1 MIYKNQFRN
10 IWRKFVNGKG
20 YVSGDQGLTWTESG
34 APQDLIKRLPYYVE
48 RKDGKIQIP
57 GF

>member
-20 YVSGDQGLTWTESG
+20 YISSDGGVTWTKSG
-34 APQDLIKRLPYYVE
+34 AAEDLIKRLPYYSEV
-48 RKDGKIQIP
+48 GK
-57 GF
+57 

>member
-20 YVSGDQGLTWTESG
+20 YVSGDQGLTWT
-34 APQDLIKRLPYYVE
+34 
-48 RKDGKIQIP
+48 
-57 GF
+57 